1 MYGPLIIAYLFF
13 GGTAAGAMLVM
24 AWWSLRFYRKANRPT
39 SRMARAFA
47 AMQQRV
53 YPIGF
58 VLLLVSMLCLLGD
71 MNYLERA
78 FLVFTRPHPT
88 PITFGAYALAAEMVL
103 AAALSVAN
111 ILQPLFFTG
120 KVRRFLEILTVP
132 CSVLLMVYT
141 GVYLF
146 SIMGVPLWNNPTII
160 PLFFCSSL
168 SSGISAVLLVDYF
181 ADGSTLLL
189 RAAKPLQKAHM
200 TCIAAEA
207 IVAIAYGA
215 SLALDPA
222 AEASLSL
229 LTSPGIAPVLLIGFA
244 GFGMAAPFCM
254 EGYTLARKECR
265 TIPVSDFVCLVGG
278 FCLRWCV
285 IMCATH

>member
-24 AWWSLRFYRKANRPT
+24 AWWSLRFYRKTNHPS
-39 SRMARAFA
+39 SRMAHAFSSL
-47 AMQQRV
+47 QKRV

-58 VLLLVSMLCLLGD
+58 VLLVVSMLCLLGD

-88 PITFGAYALAAEMVL
+88 PITFGAYALAVELVL

-111 ILQPLFFTG
+111 TLQPLFFTG
-120 KVRRFLEILTVP
+120 KVRRFLEILAVP
-132 CSVLLMVYT
+132 CSILLMIYT

-146 SIMGVPLWNNPTII
+146 SIMGVPLWNSPWII

-189 RAAKPLQKAHM
+189 RAARPLQKAHM
-200 TCIAAEA
+200 TCIAIEA
-207 IVAIAYGA
+207 VVTIIYGV
-215 SLALDPA
+215 SLALNPGAESSLELLASPA
-222 AEASLSL
+222 V
-229 LTSPGIAPVLLIGFA
+229 APVFLIGFA
-244 GFGMAAPFCM
+244 AFGMAVPFCL
-254 EGYTLARKECR
+254 EGYTLMRKEWR
-265 TIPVSDFVCLVGG
+265 AIPVSDFVCLVGG